1 MSVPYF
7 HLCILSNTWFSPEDA
22 TCSAVIPWCRS
33 GICVSSY
40 FMTAWCLHLCQ
51 QMLPLDHSSPS
62 LSQESPA
69 PLTLLLSSNT
79 TTPLCCHIQ
88 ITWTHALIHN
98 PIPSNLC
105 HYFLPPFHILIQLN
119 LYLAFTVLNPTGI
132 TAYLG
137 DYLVKVCL
145 PMRSP
150 SCNRHVCFPH
160 CCELN
165 KYLLK
170 CLLMTLG
177 NIIPIIQ
184 KKEAST

>member
-88 ITWTHALIHN
+88 TTWTHALIHN

-137 DYLVKVCL
+137 ITWWRSVFPWDHHLAIGTSVSLTAVSSTSIYSSACL
-145 PMRSP
+145 W
-150 SCNRHVCFPH
+150 H
-160 CCELN
+160 
-165 KYLLK
+165 
-170 CLLMTLG
+170 
-177 NIIPIIQ
+177 
-184 KKEAST
+184 